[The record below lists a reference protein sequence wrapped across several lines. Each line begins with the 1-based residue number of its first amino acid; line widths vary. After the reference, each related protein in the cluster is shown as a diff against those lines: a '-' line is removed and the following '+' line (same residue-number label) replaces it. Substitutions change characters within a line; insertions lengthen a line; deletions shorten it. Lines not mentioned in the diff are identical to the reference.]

1 MSAAFSLDPKG
12 QRIPAQGA
20 TLGMGWRV
28 SVRDTDG
35 GYRSGTQM
43 AGIDPGHRWCV
54 WMRSEGAAHRSGA
67 ASVGR
72 RIVRA
77 RVSPR
82 VGDATGLIVP

>member
-1 MSAAFSLDPKG
+1 MSAAFSFDPKG

-35 GYRSGTQM
+35 GYGSGTRTVGM
-43 AGIDPGHRWCV
+43 HPGHRWCV

-67 ASVGR
+67 ASVGCEWVMR
-72 RIVRA
+72 PSAAFRQHA
-77 RVSPR
+77 EMC
-82 VGDATGLIVP
+82 AA